1 MASPT
6 PRRFP
11 FDDDDRPSGSVQP
24 LSQAD
29 LQAILAHL
37 TSDPAELLAGTIG
50 DRPVVALRV
59 WASVGRPGRS
69 AQAKWRRLRVAEW
82 AAWTRTLPWRV
93 AVILAI
99 GAGGGV
105 LGSQLA
111 PRLGLVLG
119 GLAAIV
125 ATWVLRFRPSP
136 DARAWQRGAA
146 GERRT
151 ARLLDPLE
159 RHGWAIL
166 HDLAV
171 PSSQANLDHLAI
183 GPGGVFV
190 IDSKQYSGRLQLDS
204 SGRLWHGHYPL
215 APTLRAVDFEADQAA
230 RVLPDPGV
238 AVVPIVAVH
247 GAQVP
252 WGKVVTNGVPVVAV
266 RRLPSM
272 LRALPLVLGPE
283 RVAWLADQARI
294 RFRPA
299 A

>member
-1 MASPT
+1 MAN
-6 PRRFP
+6 PRPWP
-11 FDDDDRPSGSVQP
+11 FDDDADRPSGSVRP

-37 TSDPAELLAGTIG
+37 SSDDPDQLLAGTSA
-50 DRPVVALRV
+50 DRPVVAARV
-59 WASVGRPGRS
+59 RASVGRPGGS
-69 AQAKWRRLRVAEW
+69 AQARWRRARAAEW
-82 AAWTRTLPWRV
+82 AVWTRTLPWRM
-93 AVILAI
+93 AATLGI

-105 LGSQLA
+105 LGSLLA
-111 PRLGLVLG
+111 PRLGLAAA
-119 GLAAIV
+119 GLAAS
-125 ATWVLRFRPSP
+125 AAGWALRFRPSP
-136 DARAWQRGAA
+136 DACAWRQGAA

-166 HDLAV
+166 HDLAL
-171 PSSQANLDHLAI
+171 PSSRANLDHLAI

-204 SGRLWHGHYPL
+204 SGRLWHGRYPL
-215 APTLRAVDFEADQAA
+215 APILRAVSFEADQAA
-230 RVLPDPGV
+230 QVLPDPGV

-252 WGKVVTNGVPVVAV
+252 WSKVVVEGVPVVPA
-266 RRLPSM
+266 RRLPSL
-272 LRALPLVLGPE
+272 LRALPTVLGPE
-283 RVAWLADQARI
+283 RVADLADQARI
-294 RFRPA
+294 RFHA